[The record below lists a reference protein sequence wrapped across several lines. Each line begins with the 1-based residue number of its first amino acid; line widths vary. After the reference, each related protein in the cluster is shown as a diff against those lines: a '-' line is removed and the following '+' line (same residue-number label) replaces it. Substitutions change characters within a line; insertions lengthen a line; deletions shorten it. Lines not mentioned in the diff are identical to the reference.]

1 MPKELPCHYY
11 SSRKA
16 WFTPDIFTAVFKHV
30 IVPGIEH
37 HHLHELQLSSD
48 RVRAIV
54 ILDNAPAHPHNDEL
68 VGLGGCI
75 RTMFLPPNTNSII
88 QPMDQGVIQA
98 TKMRYK
104 CLFLKEVLVVCEG
117 PEDEEEDT
125 RRQRTLAN
133 LKAYNLKSAIFNI
146 FSAWKDITQSTLMN
160 AWNPLLKGMEDVTG
174 DFTGF
179 EVKDFKAVLH
189 GSGESGPIDDDVE
202 DWLVEDE
209 GDPGYELLSNREI
222 TDSLLVE
229 EEEDDKPT
237 THVTLAKA

>member
-1 MPKELPCHYY
+1 
-11 SSRKA
+11 
-16 WFTPDIFTAVFKHV
+16 
-30 IVPGIEH
+30 
-37 HHLHELQLSSD
+37 
-48 RVRAIV
+48 
-54 ILDNAPAHPHNDEL
+54 
-68 VGLGGCI
+68 
-75 RTMFLPPNTNSII
+75 
-88 QPMDQGVIQA
+88 
-98 TKMRYK
+98 
-104 CLFLKEVLVVCEG
+104 
-117 PEDEEEDT
+117 
-125 RRQRTLAN
+125 
-133 LKAYNLKSAIFNI
+133 
-146 FSAWKDITQSTLMN
+146 MN

-209 GDPGYELLSNREI
+209 GDPGYELLSNRGI